1 MKYHFKSSS
10 ICFVITFDYSNLLTT
25 SEVTLFFPSYLD
37 LVLILH
43 SSHIINESSRFG
55 LLCCLKH
62 FKHIAWPQASMSG
75 SRNNFKHDKQ
85 LNDYSIYLNY
95 FLILCIS
102 NEI

>member
-10 ICFVITFDYSNLLTT
+10 ISFVIIFDYSNLLTT

-55 LLCCLKH
+55 LQCCLKH

-95 FLILCIS
+95 F
-102 NEI
+102 